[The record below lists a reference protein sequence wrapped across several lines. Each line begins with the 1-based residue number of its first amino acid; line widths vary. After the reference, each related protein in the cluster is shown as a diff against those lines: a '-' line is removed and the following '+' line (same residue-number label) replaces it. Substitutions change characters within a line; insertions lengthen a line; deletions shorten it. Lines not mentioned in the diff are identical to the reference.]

1 MCLAGGTIPG
11 HSRWESWDYIRRDS
25 VMKSLLIALVAVA
38 GFSLAACE
46 EKNPIEKAADKAEDV
61 IDKAN

>member
-1 MCLAGGTIPG
+1 
-11 HSRWESWDYIRRDS
+11 
-25 VMKSLLIALVAVA
+25 MKTLLLTLVVIA
-38 GFSLAACE
+38 GFSVAACE

>member
-1 MCLAGGTIPG
+1 
-11 HSRWESWDYIRRDS
+11 
-25 VMKSLLIALVAVA
+25 VKSLLLAFVVLA

-46 EKNPIEKAADKAEDV
+46 EKNPLEKAADKAEDV

>member
-1 MCLAGGTIPG
+1 
-11 HSRWESWDYIRRDS
+11 
-25 VMKSLLIALVAVA
+25 MKSLLIALVAVA

>member
-1 MCLAGGTIPG
+1 M
-11 HSRWESWDYIRRDS
+11 WRDFI
-25 VMKSLLIALVAVA
+25 MKTLLLSLVALA

-46 EKNPIEKAADKAEDV
+46 DQNPVEEAADKAEDV

>member
-1 MCLAGGTIPG
+1 MKTLLLAI
-11 HSRWESWDYIRRDS
+11 
-25 VMKSLLIALVAVA
+25 VALA

-46 EKNPIEKAADKAEDV
+46 EKNPLEEAADKAEDV

>member
-1 MCLAGGTIPG
+1 
-11 HSRWESWDYIRRDS
+11 
-25 VMKSLLIALVAVA
+25 MKSLLLALAALA

-46 EKNPIEKAADKAEDV
+46 EKNPLEKAADKAEDV

>member
-1 MCLAGGTIPG
+1 
-11 HSRWESWDYIRRDS
+11 
-25 VMKSLLIALVAVA
+25 MKSLLLTLVAIA

-46 EKNPIEKAADKAEDV
+46 EKSPLEEAADKAEDV